1 MDQPVGV
8 FDSGVGGLTV
18 LRELVRGL
26 PGESFLYVGDTAR
39 VPYGTKS
46 AETVARY
53 AIEIANHLITR
64 HDIKMLVV
72 ACNTASSLAL
82 PVLRRLYRI
91 PVVGMVDP
99 CVRRAAGL
107 SKRDSVG
114 VIGTAGTIRS
124 GAYERA
130 LRDAL
135 PAAQVRSVPCP
146 LLVALAEEG
155 WIDTPVTRSV
165 VAEYLAPFR
174 DDPPD
179 ALILG
184 CTHYPV
190 LKKTIRD
197 ILGDGTVLIDS
208 GEEAA
213 RVVDI
218 LLSEAGTKSASGGN
232 GGVRFLVTDDPERF
246 ARVGEAF
253 FGRPMGRVEKV
264 EL

>member
-1 MDQPVGV
+1 VNQPVGV

-18 LRELVRGL
+18 LRELVAAL
-26 PGESFLYVGDTAR
+26 PRERFLYLGDTAR

-46 AETVARY
+46 RETVTRY
-53 AIEIANHLITR
+53 SIEIANYLITV

-82 PVLRRLYRI
+82 PVLRKIYKI

-99 CVRRAAGL
+99 CVRRAASLPNRG
-107 SKRDSVG
+107 SIG

-124 GAYERA
+124 GAYEQA
-130 LRDAL
+130 LRAAI
-135 PAAQVRSVPCP
+135 PAARVRCLPCP
-146 LLVALAEEG
+146 LLVSLAEEG
-155 WIDTPVTRSV
+155 WVENPVARA
-165 VAEYLAPFR
+165 VAEEYLAPFR
-174 DDPPD
+174 EDPVD

-190 LKKTIRD
+190 LKAVIREV
-197 ILGDGTVLIDS
+197 LGGGTVLIDS

-218 LLSEAGTKSASGGN
+218 LLSEGGMKSGGGEN
-232 GGVRFLVTDDPERF
+232 GASFLVTDDPERF
-246 ARVGEAF
+246 ARVGEPF
-253 FGRPMGRVEKV
+253 FGGKMGAVGKAV
-264 EL
+264 L